1 MSKFNRLISLDTQ
14 REVALA
20 IISVGNASEVVAG
33 PSPKIDPLELNTAPV
48 SVYEIDFPAIREIHG
63 ASSLKDRGE
72 VAAWREGGMP
82 TVRTASALG
91 TPIPLEPL
99 SDDEM
104 PKDPIEKVIT
114 RRGSARQFS
123 REPMT
128 FHELS
133 TILLKEVF

>member
-20 IISVGNASEVVAG
+20 IISVGNASEDVAG
-33 PSPKIDPLELNTAPV
+33 PSPKIDPLELTAPV
-48 SVYEIDFPAIREIHG
+48 SDYEIDCPAIREIHG
-63 ASSLKDRGE
+63 ASSLKDQRE

-133 TILLKEVF
+133 TILLK